1 MILTDRE
8 IEIALT
14 KRQIIIEPMPN
25 LKTALSSTTLDLTL
39 SDIFVEW
46 KPIGG
51 STLRPGSA
59 EYSYKNLLPLQTK
72 LKQQSYTLNP
82 NSFVLAWTSE
92 EVELPEESR
101 IAARVEGKSSLARLG
116 VGIHVTAP
124 TIHCG
129 FSGNIQLEMFNF
141 GPHCIELDAGMRV
154 CQLIFEQTYGTPIK
168 GYSGIFAGQTN
179 EGLNRP
185 FLYADIFSP
194 IVVCVFN
201 LLAPRFSC
209 HGRLSG

>member
-8 IEIALT
+8 IEIALA
-14 KRQIIIEPMPN
+14 KGQIVVEPAPD

-39 SDIFVEW
+39 SDVFVEW
-46 KPIGG
+46 NAIDG
-51 STLRPGSA
+51 TTVEPGSA
-59 EYSYKNLLPLQTK
+59 DYSYKSLLPMQHILT
-72 LKQQSYTLNP
+72 QSAYTLGP
-82 NSFVLAWTSE
+82 KSFVLAWTAE
-92 EVELPEESR
+92 EVILPEESR

-129 FSGNIQLEMFNF
+129 FGGNIQLEMFNF
-141 GPHCIELDAGMRV
+141 GPHKIVLQAGMRV

-179 EGLNRP
+179 KALK
-185 FLYADIFSP
+185 
-194 IVVCVFN
+194 
-201 LLAPRFSC
+201 
-209 HGRLSG
+209 